1 MYEIISY
8 FSLKIKELLEYHRW
22 IHSLCARLVSY
33 ATTTKLPW
41 LPFLRT

>member
-22 IHSLCARLVSY
+22 IHSLCARSVPS
-33 ATTTKLPW
+33 TTEVRGCLI
-41 LPFLRT
+41 LRT